1 VREKDFFDR
10 AVLEIV
16 KTLLSAKPDLAS
28 AILVARSLQI
38 TRELVVLRRELFAA
52 QPEEEE

>member
-1 VREKDFFDR
+1 MREQDFFDR

-16 KTLLSAKPDLAS
+16 KTLLSAKPDLAP

-52 QPEEEE
+52 QPEEE